1 MKKTNISMAVL
12 CSVLLYGGI
21 TSDGGIFFTEAEAAA
36 GQKEIQKVSVQ
47 QATAVVDAS
56 VQVAV
61 NKKGV
66 FTCATIG
73 EALQQFAKE
82 KALSA
87 IILLHPGVYREKIM
101 IEQPNL
107 TILGTG
113 KNAAVTTI
121 VFNNAEGTPVRDG
134 DVQSEGQS
142 TYVMDCATVMVT
154 DKARNFQ
161 AQNLT
166 FANDF
171 ATEKARAEGRMK
183 SVQAFAIRDEA
194 DQSSFWKCRFIGR
207 QDTLYAN
214 VGRQYYKDCY
224 IEGDID
230 FIFGGAAAVFDNCEI
245 RSLDKTGKSKG
256 YVTAPSTLKQEK
268 GYLFYHCHLTSDFQF
283 PDKGM
288 LGRPWHPS
296 SEKRLVNSA
305 ATFRECQ
312 IDMPIGKKAWDS
324 MANKYDVFQPEDNR
338 LYEYKNTGDGA
349 VQSTNRQQLTEDEAV
364 NYTVAAFLGDWT
376 PKQSVIKIKNES
388 EEIADEKK

>member
-1 MKKTNISMAVL
+1 MKTTRFSMAVL
-12 CSVLLYGGI
+12 CSMLLYGGT
-21 TSDGGIFFTEAEAAA
+21 TSDGGIFFTEAQAA
-36 GQKEIQKVSVQ
+36 GQKEIQQVFVQ
-47 QATAVVDAS
+47 RATAVVDAN
-56 VQVAV
+56 VKTAV

-66 FTCATIG
+66 FTCATLG
-73 EALQQFAKE
+73 EALQQIAKE
-82 KALSA
+82 KASSA
-87 IILLHPGVYREKIM
+87 IILLHPGVYREKVI

-107 TILGTG
+107 TLLGTG
-113 KNAAVTTI
+113 KNAAATTI
-121 VFNNAEGTPVRDG
+121 VFNNAEGTPVGAG
-134 DVQSEGQS
+134 DVQSEGEN

-230 FIFGGAAAVFDNCEI
+230 FIFGGAAAVFDNCEV
-245 RSLDKTGKSKG
+245 RSLDKYGKNKG
-256 YVTAPSTLKQEK
+256 YVTAPSTLEQDK

-312 IDMPIGKKAWDS
+312 IDTPIGEKAWDS
-324 MANKYDVFQPEDNR
+324 MANK
-338 LYEYKNTGDGA
+338 
-349 VQSTNRQQLTEDEAV
+349 
-364 NYTVAAFLGDWT
+364 
-376 PKQSVIKIKNES
+376 
-388 EEIADEKK
+388 